1 MLSLQTL
8 EKRREERAQTIINS
22 HAEIRQTNDSTYI
35 VPSQTEKGKAYQV
48 VNVGEEWDCEC
59 PDFYW
64 RGLICKHIYAVKLWK
79 LIKTKIG
86 RAHV

>member
-8 EKRREERAQTIINS
+8 EKRREERAHIMINNQT
-22 HAEIRQTNDSTYI
+22 EIRQTSDSTYI

-59 PDFYW
+59 PDF
-64 RGLICKHIYAVKLWK
+64 
-79 LIKTKIG
+79 
-86 RAHV
+86 